1 MRENFSKDR
10 DHIHRLRIRQQ
21 VLFNVAY
28 IGAPVLMTPFSFKW
42 HLKLRTRLALRL
54 LQAVELPVRGH
65 DPATGRGADLDA
77 YAQQRRMD
85 TVFSRAS
92 GSPGVYESRFAL

>member
-1 MRENFSKDR
+1 M
-10 DHIHRLRIRQQ
+10 
-21 VLFNVAY
+21 
-28 IGAPVLMTPFSFKW
+28 
-42 HLKLRTRLALRL
+42 LRL

-65 DPATGRGADLDA
+65 DPAIGRGADLDA